1 MALFVSGELIS
12 VLCFVCEF
20 EADRIFVARD
30 YFEVLGQ
37 NTSVFLT
44 LFNYPS
50 IGRKNLWY
58 LKHLRIDL

>member
-37 NTSVFLT
+37 NTSVFCPCT
-44 LFNYPS
+44 IIPPS
-50 IGRKNLWY
+50 LEGIFG
-58 LKHLRIDL
+58 I

>member
-30 YFEVLGQ
+30 FFEVLGQ
-37 NTSVFLT
+37 NTSVFFT
-44 LFNYPS
+44 LRRWKESLVFKASPN
-50 IGRKNLWY
+50 
-58 LKHLRIDL
+58 